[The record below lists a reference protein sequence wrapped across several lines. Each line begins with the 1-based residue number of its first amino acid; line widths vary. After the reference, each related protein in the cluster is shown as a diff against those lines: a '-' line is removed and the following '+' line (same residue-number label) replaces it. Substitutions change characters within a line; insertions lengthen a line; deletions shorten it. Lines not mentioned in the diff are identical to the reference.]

1 MIMVTLIDQLEED
14 IQTLFSQRSDE
25 FKNIVVKQKYKK
37 MPKGKYPKVI
47 IEEIRNNEVTSRS
60 TTLGER
66 TTALGYQF
74 MVFSRDMQE
83 YDAIDS
89 VRAIINII
97 DDYLQ
102 IPNYNMQRIGTPAI
116 IPYIQDST
124 IMTGTTRYN
133 CVYDKETNLIYRN

>member
-1 MIMVTLIDQLEED
+1 MVTLINQLEED

-25 FKNIVVKQKYKK
+25 FKNIVVKQKYKEL
-37 MPKGKYPKVI
+37 PKGKYPKVI